1 MHVVNLTP
9 PGVEPHD
16 LELDSRRIDQLDRAS
31 VILELGKGFQPA
43 VEKAAARRG
52 SKTVRVLTA
61 RLDGQG
67 PTVKVGVRPEK
78 IKLEVD
84 QGDPPSGWNCVSGT
98 LRVSTFVGVSHQF
111 TVDGPADTT
120 LTVYAQNLGGDPV
133 PQPGQRVR
141 LVWRPE
147 HTFVVKPSAPLADWE
162 EEQ

>member
-1 MHVVNLTP
+1 MDRMEGT
-9 PGVEPHD
+9 
-16 LELDSRRIDQLDRAS
+16 DSRQ
-31 VILELGKGFQPA
+31 
-43 VEKAAARRG
+43 
-52 SKTVRVLTA
+52 
-61 RLDGQG
+61 
-67 PTVKVGVRPEK
+67 KVGVRPEK
-78 IKLEVD
+78 IRLQD
-84 QGDPPSGWNCVSGT
+84 TATPAPDGWNWVEGL
-98 LRVSTFVGVSHQF
+98 LRVTTFVGVSHQF